1 MTQAT
6 PASLPTRWSKTYL
19 FTTREV
25 PNDAEVISHQ
35 LMIRAGMIRKLAAGI
50 YSYLPYGWRSL
61 QKLSA
66 IVRREMT
73 AAGAIELSMPSIQ
86 PAELWIES
94 GRWQRYGKELLRIRD
109 RHDREFCYGPTHEE
123 VITDLVRRDVKS
135 YRQLPFNLFQ
145 IQTKFRDE
153 IRPRFGLMR
162 GREFIMK
169 DAYSFHASTASL
181 DEAYEAM
188 RSAYRRIFESCR
200 LDYTVVDADTG
211 TIGGS
216 SSHEFMVT
224 AATGESAV
232 AHCPACGY
240 GANVEKASRAPWAD
254 GSGEAQAPLAR
265 KDTPGMRSVEEVAK
279 FLGIPPEK
287 FVKTLLYETDKGFAA
302 VAIRGDREVNEVKLL
317 NALDVEHLQLASE
330 DKVLA
335 AMGAPVGSLGPI
347 GASGASGAIVAS
359 GRRAGI
365 VLLADLS
372 VGTLRNFAC
381 GANEAGVH
389 LVNANWGRDG
399 AAPEFRDLVTVVE
412 GDPCPQC
419 GKEIALSRGIE
430 VGHIFKLG
438 EKYSVAMKCEFTDEA
453 GAQRPMVMGC
463 YGLGIG
469 RTVAAAIEQN
479 HDADG
484 IIWPM
489 PLAPYE
495 VLVISLNPN
504 DAAVAEAAENLAM
517 ELAGRGVDVLYDDRD
532 ERPGVKFK
540 DADLVGIPLRVVV
553 GGKSLAAGEI
563 EFSLRRDRQK
573 MQIPVADAVGK
584 ALELVARERS

>member
-1 MTQAT
+1 
-6 PASLPTRWSKTYL
+6 L

-35 LMIRAGMIRKLAAGI
+35 LMVRAGMIRKLAAGI
-50 YSYLPYGWRSL
+50 YTYLPFGWRSL

-66 IVRREMT
+66 IVRREMA
-73 AAGAIELSMPSIQ
+73 AAGAVELSMPSVQ

-94 GRWQRYGKELLRIRD
+94 GRWQKYGKELLRIRD
-109 RHDREFCYGPTHEE
+109 RHDRDFCFGPTHEE

-162 GREFIMK
+162 GREFLMK
-169 DAYSFHASTASL
+169 DAYSFHATPESL

-188 RSAYRRIFESCR
+188 RAAYRRIFEACK

-232 AHCPACGY
+232 AHCEACGY
-240 GANVEKASRAPWAD
+240 GANTEKASRAPWA
-254 GSGEAQAPLAR
+254 EAAAGAELPLTR
-265 KDTPGMRSVEEVAK
+265 HETPGMRSVEEVAR
-279 FLGIPPEK
+279 FLAVPAEQ
-287 FVKTLLYETDKGFAA
+287 FVKTLVYETDKGYVA

-317 NALDVEHLQLASE
+317 NALNVEHLQLATE
-330 DKVLA
+330 EKVLA
-335 AMGAPVGSLGPI
+335 ATGTPVGSLGPV
-347 GASGASGAIVAS
+347 GLP
-359 GRRAGI
+359 AGLR
-365 VLLADLS
+365 LLADLS
-372 VGTLRNFAC
+372 VAGLRNFTC
-381 GANEAGVH
+381 GANSPGVH
-389 LVNANWGRDG
+389 LSNANWGRDAKAG
-399 AAPEFRDLVTVVE
+399 EVVDLVTVVE

-419 GKEIALSRGIE
+419 GAALAISRGIE

-438 EKYSVAMKCEFTDEA
+438 DKYSVAMKCEFTDEA
-453 GAQRPMVMGC
+453 GGQKPMIMGC

-489 PLAPYE
+489 PLAPFE
-495 VLVISLNPN
+495 VLVIALNPN
-504 DAAVAEAAENLAM
+504 EAESARAAEELAN
-517 ELAGRGVDVLYDDRD
+517 ELAGRGLDVLYDDRD

-540 DADLVGIPLRVVV
+540 DAELIGIPLRVVV
-553 GGKSLAAGEI
+553 GGKSLAAGQI
-563 EFSLRRDRQK
+563 EFALRRDRQK
-573 MQIPVADAVGK
+573 LLVPVADAVAK
-584 ALELVARERS
+584 ALELVAAERG